1 MEAFNLLKFW
11 RSNGGGGDGVS
22 DDADS
27 MNNSARNNN
36 DGRNPALETDEES
49 DEESFFDLVLNGA
62 DYSCRDEKP
71 KAVEAMRKGETSLS
85 FPESPKDVFLK
96 GNAFSVDSCSKPQSP
111 ISLLRTAPKF
121 RVFFL
126 GFKKSKVEKSLEN
139 DGGSGSSPKHQQ
151 LQKAAQNEQSKR
163 FAAVNCKVDDVEV
176 VVGSSLPSR
185 ENSLRS
191 KLQMEKFDDLSLD
204 EPSKRFAKNA
214 VPKYLKLIKPLY
226 SKASK
231 CTEKSNLSDKLS
243 VTSPLSP
250 ATTETLPMARRLSE
264 ERQGSRTAGFSIVR
278 KHLVKSRSASAG
290 TASPPAR
297 RRDESLLEQQD
308 GIQSAILHCKSS
320 YNSTTRGSSLLSRS
334 VSEPHPQKSTDP
346 QRSSYE
352 DTKRCSI

>member
-1 MEAFNLLKFW
+1 MDAFNLLKFW
-11 RSNGGGGDGVS
+11 RSNGVS
-22 DDADS
+22 DDA
-27 MNNSARNNN
+27 

-49 DEESFFDLVLNGA
+49 DEETFFDLVLNGA
-62 DYSCRDEKP
+62 DYSCKDENEKP
-71 KAVEAMRKGETSLS
+71 KAVEVMRKGEGTSLS

-126 GFKKSKVEKSLEN
+126 GFKKSKEVKSEN
-139 DGGSGSSPKHQQ
+139 DGGSGSSPKHP
-151 LQKAAQNEQSKR
+151 LQKTAQNEQSKR
-163 FAAVNCKVDDVEV
+163 FAAVNCKVEDVEV
-176 VVGSSLPSR
+176 VASLPAR

-191 KLQMEKFDDLSLD
+191 KLQMEKFDDFSID
-204 EPSKRFAKNA
+204 EPSKRFPKNA

-231 CTEKSNLSDKLS
+231 CNPSDKLS

-250 ATTETLPMARRLSE
+250 ATETLPRRLSE
-264 ERQGSRTAGFSIVR
+264 ERPGSRTAGFSTVR

-297 RRDESLLEQQD
+297 RRDDSLLEQQD
-308 GIQSAILHCKSS
+308 GIRSAILHCKTS
-320 YNSTTRGSSLLSRS
+320 YNSTTRGTLIELSTNTS
-334 VSEPHPQKSTDP
+334 Q
-346 QRSSYE
+346 
-352 DTKRCSI
+352 SIPVFKTVNQ

>member
-1 MEAFNLLKFW
+1 MDAFNLLKFW
-11 RSNGGGGDGVS
+11 RSNGGGEGVS
-22 DDADS
+22 DDA
-27 MNNSARNNN
+27 

-49 DEESFFDLVLNGA
+49 DEETFFDLVLNGA
-62 DYSCRDEKP
+62 DYSCKDENEKP
-71 KAVEAMRKGETSLS
+71 KAVEVMRKGETSLS

-96 GNAFSVDSCSKPQSP
+96 GNAFPVDSCSKPQSP

-126 GFKKSKVEKSLEN
+126 GFKKSKEVKSEN
-139 DGGSGSSPKHQQ
+139 DGGSGSSPKHP
-151 LQKAAQNEQSKR
+151 LQKTAQNEQSKR
-163 FAAVNCKVDDVEV
+163 FAAVNCKVEDVEV
-176 VVGSSLPSR
+176 VASLPAR

-191 KLQMEKFDDLSLD
+191 KLQMEKFDDFSID
-204 EPSKRFAKNA
+204 EPSKRFPKNA

-231 CTEKSNLSDKLS
+231 CNPSDKLS

-250 ATTETLPMARRLSE
+250 ATETLPRRLSE
-264 ERQGSRTAGFSIVR
+264 ERPGSRTAGFSTVR

-297 RRDESLLEQQD
+297 RRDDSLLEQQD
-308 GIQSAILHCKSS
+308 GIRSAILHCKTS